1 MTSPALSKLRYLLRP
16 GLSARIAM
24 TIIAALVAL
33 QLLALGLFF
42 LGAPEPGPITVYGA
56 RWLAE
61 AAEAAVD
68 AGFSAGRKDR
78 DAALDALPHSQW
90 LSLDWSEDIQ
100 KTRGGPDPN
109 ATFARLT
116 STIRERL
123 GGRVKSVRA
132 EMRRPPFGGPPP
144 TFGLGPHPRPDPARD
159 RSVIFVPPE
168 AGHVPTHP
176 LSPGEDLQVPGR
188 FLIALEGLDGTW
200 ITMQPP
206 RDPPPQYMW
215 PLVLNLAGA
224 GLVITALSAW
234 TSRRILKPL
243 ATLRDAV
250 ERLGR
255 ARVATPV
262 PEAGLGEFGGI
273 ARAFNDMQQRI
284 AQYVDER
291 TRILAAMSH
300 DLRTPLTR
308 LRMQAEYVGDEQQRA
323 EMLRQMGEMEAMIS
337 ATMSFASHD
346 AEAEQPRRIDIAAML
361 ISLSDELNDLGE
373 QAQYSGSDHT
383 LADCQPMAMK
393 RALRNLMENAVK
405 YGDDAQVSLE
415 ETEKCL
421 TIRVADKG
429 PGIPEDQFEFVFAPF
444 RRIEASRN
452 RETGGVGLGL
462 TIARDVVRAHG
473 GEITLANAS
482 PDGGLIVTVTL
493 PRVA

>member
-1 MTSPALSKLRYLLRP
+1 MKRELPFLLSWLKP
-16 GLSARIAM
+16 GLSARIAL

-33 QLLALGLFF
+33 QLLALGLFL
-42 LGAPEPGPITVYGA
+42 LGAREPGPITVYGA

-61 AAEAAVD
+61 TADAAVN
-68 AGFSAGRKDR
+68 AGFSAKPGDR
-78 DAALDALPHSQW
+78 DAALDALPQTQW
-90 LSLDWSEDIQ
+90 LSLDWREKLKAPRADSSVVNSTI
-100 KTRGGPDPN
+100 
-109 ATFARLT
+109 ARLT

-123 GGRVKSVRA
+123 AGRVKSVHI
-132 EMRRPPFGGPPP
+132 EMRRPGPPL
-144 TFGLGPHPRPDPARD
+144 TNALGMKARPDPARD
-159 RSVIFVPPE
+159 RPVIFIPPE
-168 AGHVPTHP
+168 AGHVTTATPP
-176 LSPGEDLQVPGR
+176 LSPTEDLQIPGR
-188 FLIALEGLDGTW
+188 FFIALEGLDGTW

-206 RDPPPQYMW
+206 RDEPARVW

-224 GLVITALSAW
+224 GLVIMALSAW

-262 PEAGLGEFGGI
+262 PETGLGEFRGI
-273 ARAFNDMQQRI
+273 ARAFNDMQHRI

-308 LRMQAEYVGDEQQRA
+308 LRMQAEYVGDEKQRA
-323 EMLRQMGEMEAMIS
+323 EMLREMGEMEAMIS
-337 ATMSFASHD
+337 ATMSFASQD
-346 AEAEQPRRIDIAAML
+346 AEAEAPRKTDIAAML
-361 ISLSDELNDLGE
+361 ISLSDEFADLE
-373 QAQYSGSDHT
+373 QQVAYTGPDHA
-383 LADCQPMAMK
+383 LIECQPLSMK
-393 RALRNLMENAVK
+393 RALRNLIENALK
-405 YGDDAQVSLE
+405 YSGEAKVSLE
-415 ETEKCL
+415 EA
-421 TIRVADKG
+421 ADCITVHVTDHG

-473 GEITLANAS
+473 GDITLANAS
-482 PDGGLIVTVTL
+482 PAGGLIVTVTL
-493 PRVA
+493 PKVV